1 MHPFQLGRSPYPTDA
16 RAQPGPQATR
26 AASRKRSTRAASRE
40 LDCAKQKELQLH
52 MNLMMQLH
60 AASLVKR
67 ALLMLAVAM
76 HTSYNIATQTAIA
89 NRVQLYPRHLQGA
102 RIMRWVS

>member
-1 MHPFQLGRSPYPTDA
+1 
-16 RAQPGPQATR
+16 
-26 AASRKRSTRAASRE
+26 
-40 LDCAKQKELQLH
+40 

-60 AASLVKR
+60 ASLVKR